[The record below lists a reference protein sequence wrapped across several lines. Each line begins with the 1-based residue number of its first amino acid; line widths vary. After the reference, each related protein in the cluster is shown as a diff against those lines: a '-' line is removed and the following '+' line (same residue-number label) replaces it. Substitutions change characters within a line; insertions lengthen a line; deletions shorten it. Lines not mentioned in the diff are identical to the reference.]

1 MRHSR
6 RAFRNYHVGTV
17 RTETMVAYEHTPVS
31 VSDKRVVVVG
41 GTSGIGQAIALGFAS
56 EGADVLATSR
66 RESAVDE
73 TADAIEELGANAVRE
88 TCDVT
93 DPASLERVRERA
105 VEEFGGVDV
114 VVASQG
120 AISRETVRDIDDDAW
135 DHVTDIAL
143 GGVRRVTQELAPAV
157 ADGGS
162 IINISSLAARL
173 SMANLP
179 AYSAAKGGVEAFTR
193 ASAKELAPEIRV
205 NAIAPGFVITPQNAD
220 TYAEG
225 TEKRERIDERTPLGR
240 VAEREE
246 IVGAAVFLASD
257 AASFVTG
264 EVVTVDGGFA
274 DSAF

>member
-1 MRHSR
+1 M
-6 RAFRNYHVGTV
+6 A
-17 RTETMVAYEHTPVS
+17 EYEHTPVT
-31 VSDKRVVVVG
+31 VEGERAVVVG

-56 EGADVLATSR
+56 EGADVIATSR
-66 RESAVDE
+66 GEDKVEE
-73 TADAIEELGANAVRE
+73 TATRIEDRGADTARV

-93 DPASLERVRERA
+93 DPASLDRVRETA
-105 VEEFGGVDV
+105 EAEFGGIDV

-120 AISRETVRDIDDDAW
+120 AISRETVEDISDEEW
-135 DHVTDIAL
+135 DFVTDVAL
-143 GGVRRVTQELAPAV
+143 DGVRRVTQAFAPAMD
-157 ADGGS
+157 DGGS
-162 IINISSLAARL
+162 IVNISSLAASL
-173 SMANLP
+173 SMPNLP

-193 ASAKELAPEIRV
+193 ASAKELAPAIRV

-225 TEKRERIDERTPLGR
+225 TEKRERIDDRTPIGR

-246 IVGAAVFLASD
+246 IVGAAVYLASD
-257 AASFVTG
+257 AASYVTG